1 MILRNRGAKTPLLSV
16 DLTPARVAL
25 NLRERGAVFPC
36 KWCSVAEIYTI
47 TRISRSAAAI
57 LPSEASTS
65 VPTEKSQLR
74 DYCYAASVTDETNV
88 TEQASELSDC
98 VAALPDSP
106 EILPETDAGSKPTS
120 PSNVQ
125 ELLNFLFGE
134 ESI

>member
-1 MILRNRGAKTPLLSV
+1 MLYLFLGTIHLKILTLSV
-16 DLTPARVAL
+16 FTR
-25 NLRERGAVFPC
+25 LR
-36 KWCSVAEIYTI
+36 
-47 TRISRSAAAI
+47 
-57 LPSEASTS
+57 ASLS
-65 VPTEKSQLR
+65 PGYLEEPEKSQLR
-74 DYCYAASVTDETNV
+74 DYCYAASVTDETDV

>member
-1 MILRNRGAKTPLLSV
+1 MNGRFVCEALPAQKLPFTGA
-16 DLTPARVAL
+16 DPAELQAHL
-25 NLRERGAVFPC
+25 DGNHEHEKSLKG
-36 KWCSVAEIYTI
+36 TI